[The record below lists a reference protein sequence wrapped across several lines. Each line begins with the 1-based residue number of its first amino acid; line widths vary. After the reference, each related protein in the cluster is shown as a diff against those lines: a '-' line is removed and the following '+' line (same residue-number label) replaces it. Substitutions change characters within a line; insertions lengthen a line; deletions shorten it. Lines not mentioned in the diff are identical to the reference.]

1 MVKYNWEL
9 QCFTQISKNNQLNFI
24 FDYKFFGITE
34 DYKQKLHTEIFDF
47 IYECKGAITFNDV
60 YSMPVSIRNFYISRL
75 IYKLNEK
82 AEAINKAKRKR

>member
-1 MVKYNWEL
+1 MKKEL
-9 QCFTQISKNNQLNFI
+9 GASCDNIKR
-24 FDYKFFGITE
+24 
-34 DYKQKLHTEIFDF
+34 IFDF

-82 AEAINKAKRKR
+82 AEAINKAKRKH